1 MLVFPD
7 TTLYSSIRLAE
18 KLRKKIEMHETRLS
32 DKSIRVTAS
41 FGVASFENKPDGG
54 SLLWEADERLYK
66 AKAIGKNCVVPHLQ
80 PAELLCRET
89 LRTNTQITSGWHSE
103 EELSDSDKNFA
114 KLLPSN
120 VKRVLPCPP
129 AAVVHAGSFHPEQD
143 RMICTHSEQ
152 LLDHVLYARPELV
165 PLQ

>member
-1 MLVFPD
+1 MLVLPD
-7 TTLYSSIRLAE
+7 TTLYSAIRLAE

-41 FGVASFENKPDGG
+41 FGVARFENKLDGG
-54 SLLWEADERLYK
+54 SLLREADERLFK
-66 AKAIGKNCVVPHLQ
+66 AKAIGKNCVVPHLL

-89 LRTNTQITSGWHSE
+89 VRTNTQMPSGWSE

-120 VKRVLPCPP
+120 VKRVLPRPP

-143 RMICTHSEQ
+143 CMICTHGEQ
-152 LLDHVLYARPELV
+152 LLDHVLHARPELIS
-165 PLQ
+165 LQ